1 MYKQYEHMVLWDID
15 KNKIDTLSRDFVV
28 RRVLSYGTI
37 SLVIAITKEY
47 GFDFVREVFLKM
59 KPTAILKRKY
69 NYFKN
74 YLFI

>member
-1 MYKQYEHMVLWDID
+1 MYKQYEQMVLWDID
-15 KNKIDTLSRDFVV
+15 KSKIDTLSRDFVV
-28 RRVLSYGTI
+28 GRILSYGTI
-37 SLVIAITKEY
+37 GMVIAIIKEE

-59 KPTAILKRKY
+59 KPTAITKRKY